1 MEGYGCIGK
10 GTGPYGKDNVK
21 TPGSYPA
28 FTEILRG
35 SVGHSAL
42 TGFLEIFPSGLQ
54 LPFSVSL
61 TPDWCGWGRESGVR
75 YFSGMCMWECH
86 AEAGSVPCTSILL
99 LSLFSWL
106 QYFESVACNS
116 FISLT
121 SLLLFSILAVWVGS
135 ISGPAFFHS

>member
-61 TPDWCGWGRESGVR
+61 TPDWCGWGREGKWSQVLQWDVYVGVSR
-75 YFSGMCMWECH
+75 RGRVCAMH
-86 AEAGSVPCTSILL
+86 IHTTLV
-99 LSLFSWL
+99 SLF
-106 QYFESVACNS
+106 
-116 FISLT
+116 
-121 SLLLFSILAVWVGS
+121 LAAV
-135 ISGPAFFHS
+135 F